1 MTRDLVT
8 VPLPIQNES
17 LWGPKRKTFE
27 LRRRGRQRE
36 SWGDYLAD
44 VDGNGIDHISPLS
57 LTPYY
62 QGGRRE
68 RQTGRGKVSK
78 RHGTGKRWRDDSVP
92 SISRGFTAVREA
104 LFL

>member
-1 MTRDLVT
+1 MSPFGVPKERHLNYGGEGDRDRA
-8 VPLPIQNES
+8 
-17 LWGPKRKTFE
+17 G
-27 LRRRGRQRE
+27 
-36 SWGDYLAD
+36 GDYLAD
-44 VDGNGIDHISPLS
+44 VDGNGIDHIFPLS

-68 RQTGRGKVSK
+68 RQTGRGKVSR

-104 LFL
+104 LLL